1 MFDLPEGADGRLAL
15 PHHVAHRHGQA
26 RGVAA
31 AIAYLGSDDAH
42 HVNGSDL
49 RIDGATHS

>member
-1 MFDLPEGADGRLAL
+1 MFNLPEGADGKLL
-15 PHHVAHRHGQA
+15 HRIMSPTGMA
-26 RGVAA
+26 EPEVVAA

>member
-1 MFDLPEGADGRLAL
+1 MAKPS
-15 PHHVAHRHGQA
+15 VI
-26 RGVAA
+26 AA

-49 RIDGATHS
+49 RVDGATHS